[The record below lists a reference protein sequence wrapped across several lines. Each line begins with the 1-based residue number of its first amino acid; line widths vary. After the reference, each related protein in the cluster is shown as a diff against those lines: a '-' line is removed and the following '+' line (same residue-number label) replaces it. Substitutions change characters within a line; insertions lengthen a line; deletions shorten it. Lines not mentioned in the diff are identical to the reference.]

1 MPPALLT
8 HLDLT
13 RSYTYA
19 DYQKWKLELVE
30 LIKGKPLRSLGGP
43 DRRQQDL
50 VNNILAA
57 LLPFLRG
64 RTGRAY
70 HAPFDVRLPCQ
81 PGQADDQVC
90 TVVQPDL
97 CVVLDP
103 AKLDARG
110 CLGAPDWIVEVTTPG
125 HISRDTKIKLD
136 LYQEH
141 GVGEYWILLPGEQ
154 VVIVYL
160 LERGQYRLAAEYA
173 EPGPLLVRT
182 LPGLTLDWA
191 DIFSAA

>member
-1 MPPALLT
+1 MLPASLT

-19 DYQKWKLELVE
+19 DYQQWKSELVE
-30 LIKGKPLRSLGGP
+30 LVKSKPLRAMSSP
-43 DRRQQDL
+43 DRRQQDF

-64 RTGRAY
+64 RAGRAY
-70 HAPFDVRLPCQ
+70 HAPFEVRQ
-81 PGQADDQVC
+81 PGQIDHQVC

-110 CLGAPDWIVEVTTPG
+110 CLGAPDWIVEVVTPG

-154 VVIVYL
+154 VVVAYL
-160 LERGQYRLAAEYA
+160 LDKGQYRLSAEYA
-173 EPGPLLVRT
+173 EPGPVPVRT
-182 LPGLTLDWA
+182 LPGLTLDWEE
-191 DIFSAA
+191 IFHTA

>member
-1 MPPALLT
+1 MPPAPLT

-19 DYQKWKLELVE
+19 DYQKWKFELVE
-30 LIKGKPLRSLGGP
+30 LVKGKPLRAMSSP
-43 DRRQQDL
+43 NRRQQDL
-50 VNNILAA
+50 VNNMLAM

-64 RTGRAY
+64 RAGRAY

-81 PGQADDQVC
+81 PGQADHQVC

-110 CLGAPDWIVEVTTPG
+110 CLGAPDWIVEVATPG

-154 VVIVYL
+154 VVVAYL
-160 LERGQYRLAAEYA
+160 LEKGQYRLSAEYA
-173 EPGPLLVRT
+173 EPGPVPVRT
-182 LPGLTLDWA
+182 LPGLTLEWA
-191 DIFSAA
+191 EIFSAA